1 MSVRRRVNIRRK
13 IENWRVLDAWRNN
26 KVRFS
31 EWKNVRQFA
40 CIRYLSAVEKARLR
54 ILVAVLLAQ
63 KKFIGVQGL
72 KLTTEMR
79 LIIAAQACVPILKLG
94 INYYSGFTQVS
105 IYPSAFWV
113 ERDEQDAT
121 GVVHHVKRLLS
132 GESWSHGPVIISWDD
147 VQKDSLHDHSGHNVI
162 IHEFVHKID
171 MLNQSANGVP
181 PISSTMSANEWQAV
195 FSKAY
200 KVLNE
205 RIQHHHKPCINT
217 YAGTSPAEFFAVAS
231 EYFFTAPEE
240 LTLHCDEVYNELALF
255 YQQNPLLQRAS
266 R

>member
-1 MSVRRRVNIRRK
+1 VNIRRK
-13 IENWRVLDAWRNN
+13 VEIWRVLNAWRKN

-31 EWKNVRQFA
+31 EWKNIRQLA

-54 ILVAVLLAQ
+54 ILAAVLLEQ

-72 KLTTEMR
+72 NLTAAMKLV
-79 LIIAAQACVPILKLG
+79 IASQACVPILRLG

-105 IYPSAFWV
+105 VYPGAFWI
-113 ERDEQDAT
+113 ERDERDAA
-121 GVVHHVKRLLS
+121 GVVHHVERLLS
-132 GESWSHGPVIISWDD
+132 GESWSHGPLLISWED
-147 VQKDSLHDHSGHNVI
+147 VLNDNLHDHSGHNVV
-162 IHEFVHKID
+162 IHEFAHTID
-171 MLNQSANGVP
+171 MLNQFAIGVP
-181 PISSTMSANEWQAV
+181 PISSTMDADEWQAV

-200 KVLNE
+200 KLLND
-205 RIQHHHKPCINT
+205 RIQHHHKPCISA

-240 LTLHCDEVYNELALF
+240 LALHCHEVYKELALF

-266 R
+266 S